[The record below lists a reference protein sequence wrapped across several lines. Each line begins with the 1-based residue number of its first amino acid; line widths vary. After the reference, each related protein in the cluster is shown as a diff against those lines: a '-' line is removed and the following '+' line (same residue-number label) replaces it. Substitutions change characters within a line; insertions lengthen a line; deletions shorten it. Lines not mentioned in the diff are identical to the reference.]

1 MGPDKTTCLTIP
13 AKSRAL
19 EGIRH
24 YILSHD
30 LQAGDCLPPERD
42 LAQMLGVSR
51 TALRGAIA
59 ALVGSYELTSRQG
72 SGTYVA
78 DRPLVEVFQETSS
91 YTDAGQKSGVATS
104 SRVLES
110 RLTTAP
116 ASVSER
122 LKIAPDEPT
131 FYLRRLRNVDG
142 VPCALETVWVNYRL
156 CPGIEDHDL
165 SRESL
170 YQVLEDDYGVAISHG
185 DERVSLID
193 VTEEEAAYLRWTP
206 GDAAFLFEA
215 VEMTD
220 QFVPVEVARHVLRPD
235 RYRFA
240 SEQGPESLKVRM
252 GELWPIA

>member
-1 MGPDKTTCLTIP
+1 MPYGIESPRPTKTMGPDKTTCLTIP

-78 DRPLVEVFQETSS
+78 DRPLVEVFQEMSS

-110 RLTTAP
+110 RLTTASASRSHPTSPRSTCGVCATSTAFP
-116 ASVSER
+116 APWR
-122 LKIAPDEPT
+122 
-131 FYLRRLRNVDG
+131 
-142 VPCALETVWVNYRL
+142 PC
-156 CPGIEDHDL
+156 G
-165 SRESL
+165 
-170 YQVLEDDYGVAISHG
+170 
-185 DERVSLID
+185 
-193 VTEEEAAYLRWTP
+193 
-206 GDAAFLFEA
+206 
-215 VEMTD
+215 
-220 QFVPVEVARHVLRPD
+220 
-235 RYRFA
+235 
-240 SEQGPESLKVRM
+240 
-252 GELWPIA
+252 